1 MRMAGI
7 LILMM
12 AGQSKRDNNQS
23 AKVRDLL
30 GSSEQKNNFNSIF
43 FFSFVFVRRVVVVL
57 LLVLDAAKNCR
68 RPGDHV
74 HHVANTTGHW
84 SDTE

>member
-1 MRMAGI
+1 MAGI

-30 GSSEQKNNFNSIF
+30 GSSEKKILIQFS
-43 FFSFVFVRRVVVVL
+43 FSFVFVRRVVVVL
-57 LLVLDAAKNCR
+57 LLVSDAAKNCR

>member
-1 MRMAGI
+1 MAGI

-30 GSSEQKNNFNSIF
+30 GSSEKKFNSIF
-43 FFSFVFVRRVVVVL
+43 F
-57 LLVLDAAKNCR
+57 
-68 RPGDHV
+68 
-74 HHVANTTGHW
+74 
-84 SDTE
+84 

>member
-1 MRMAGI
+1 MAGI

-30 GSSEQKNNFNSIF
+30 GSSEKKILIQFS
-43 FFSFVFVRRVVVVL
+43 FSFVFVRRVVVVL